1 MPPPAKDL
9 FAKHADSD
17 YGISRDAFMGMA
29 RENNPEAS
37 DYDIARNWD

>member
-1 MPPPAKDL
+1 MPSATEL

-29 RENNPEAS
+29 RENNPEANKN
-37 DYDIARNWD
+37 DIAKNWE